1 MCIQP
6 ALLQFMF
13 SLAFLLVL
21 SFAATQTYSQEG
33 NKLQWKLFLTTLKQ
47 PMQCITQYVW
57 YHIKGGV
64 YYCSASK
71 KYQLVTEF
79 LNLELFWWDF
89 LCNPTI
95 FSVMS
100 LISLYEL
107 CRIIHFKYMV
117 TFQKLFAGFFQLAY
131 CQAINRGALSLG
143 GTVQHQSYLE
153 EDSDKKGSKAPMR
166 ANESL
171 VAPCSMF

>member
-1 MCIQP
+1 MR
-6 ALLQFMF
+6 F
-13 SLAFLLVL
+13 SMQ
-21 SFAATQTYSQEG
+21 SD
-33 NKLQWKLFLTTLKQ
+33 NLFCNVANFTL
-47 PMQCITQYVW
+47 
-57 YHIKGGV
+57 
-64 YYCSASK
+64 
-71 KYQLVTEF
+71 
-79 LNLELFWWDF
+79 N
-89 LCNPTI
+89 
-95 FSVMS
+95 
-100 LISLYEL
+100 EL
-107 CRIIHFKYMV
+107 CRVIHFKYLV